1 MNYFRFQ
8 SIFRNQ
14 PLISISFLNVTG
26 EKLDHRRLVEW
37 QQAGRIERIANNWYW
52 FTEKT
57 PLLSDL
63 FTAANRIY
71 APSYISLETALGYHG
86 MIPEQTFAIQSV
98 ATRKTKRLTWRNTL
112 FTWSQVKP
120 AFMLDYRLM
129 SVNGQTIRMA
139 GPEKALLDLCYL
151 RPDLHTKD
159 DFEGLRLNPAFM
171 KNTFNWQHAQR
182 ITEALGVAVLVQKMR
197 MLKEVYGA

>member
-1 MNYFRFQ
+1 MDYFRFQ
-8 SIFRNQ
+8 SLFRNQ
-14 PLISISFLNVTG
+14 TLISIPFLNVSG
-26 EKLDHRRLVEW
+26 EKLDRRRLVEW

-71 APSYISLETALGYHG
+71 APSYISLETALSYYG

-98 ATRKTKRLTWRNTL
+98 ATRKTKRLLWRNTL
-112 FTWSQVKP
+112 FTWSQIKP
-120 AFMLDYRLM
+120 AFMLDYRLV
-129 SVNGQTIRMA
+129 SINGQTIRMA

-151 RPDLHTKD
+151 RPNLHTTD
-159 DFEGLRLNPAFM
+159 DFEGLRLSPAFM
-171 KNTFNWQHAQR
+171 QNTFNWQHAHR
-182 ITEALGVAVLVQKMR
+182 VAEASGIGVLVQKVQV
-197 MLKEVYGA
+197 LKEVYGA